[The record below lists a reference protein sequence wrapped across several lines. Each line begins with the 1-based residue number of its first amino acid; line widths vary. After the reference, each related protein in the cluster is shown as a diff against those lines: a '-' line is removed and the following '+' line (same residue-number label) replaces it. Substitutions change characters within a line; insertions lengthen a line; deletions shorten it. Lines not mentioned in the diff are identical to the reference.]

1 MLQTYGLFKSMER
14 EAASKMESLTSGITT
29 DQLQALT
36 ATRRRGG
43 QFPGIEWKAGAE
55 ISPIYPR
62 NGFF

>member
-1 MLQTYGLFKSMER
+1 MER